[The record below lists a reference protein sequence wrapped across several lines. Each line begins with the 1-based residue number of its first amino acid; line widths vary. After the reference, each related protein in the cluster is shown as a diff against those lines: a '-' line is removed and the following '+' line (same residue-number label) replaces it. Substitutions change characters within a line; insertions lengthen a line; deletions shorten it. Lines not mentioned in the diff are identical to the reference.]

1 MTRTRVLSL
10 VIGALALLGLGG
22 CRSGAAT
29 PPPLNVDLRTLI
41 PQEWAPIG
49 QLQPVNLDA
58 DPQVEYL
65 LFYHY
70 DPGRR
75 PDGSAVPGPIGATIY
90 DPVPPEILQNT
101 ELGPGAPAGGL
112 QPYALL
118 PSYWWGMGQGFLAPP
133 TQTDAPVYYQV
144 TRTNSEELTSSYIDE
159 LRKHL
164 GSDTVPTAEQLPSH
178 DELVVLGGQGTVG
191 RWTHISVFWWHNY
204 HVGYLGTQITAPGG
218 LHILAWDGEPQI
230 SPIRRVQAFYPQN
243 DRSAL
248 CKVSEFTRVLIE
260 SNSQTAPTPGKPALS
275 PWRPAVHYVES
286 PRMLRFCYGI
296 PPTPFYPEG
305 VVLAFL
311 LEPDAHTDLVAP
323 GKDVA
328 DQAASRQEKARHYLE
343 VIGPYTWVE
352 ALYYPRATQENLW
365 QAAQAAEVTTWVQ
378 AALAYLDPQA
388 AGVSI
393 RCTRWTLRH
402 VPADL
407 DKGTG
412 DAWEI
417 TGVDVV
423 PPGPDPNR
431 PCYPAAGP

>member
-1 MTRTRVLSL
+1 MTRIRVLIL
-10 VIGALALLGLGG
+10 LAGALALLGLGG
-22 CRSGAAT
+22 CRSERAT

-41 PQEWAPIG
+41 PREWSPIG
-49 QLQPVNLDA
+49 QLQPINLDA

-118 PSYWWGMGQGFLAPP
+118 PNYWWGMGQGFLAPP
-133 TQTDAPVYYQV
+133 TQADAPVYYQV
-144 TRTNSEELTSSYIDE
+144 TRTDPEEIQSRYLDG
-159 LRKHL
+159 LREGL
-164 GSDTVPTAEQLPSH
+164 GSDNVPTAEQLPPY

-218 LHILAWDGEPQI
+218 LHILAWDGEPQS

-248 CKVSEFTRVLIE
+248 CKVSEFVRTMDLNRQPVTEREKTEL
-260 SNSQTAPTPGKPALS
+260 P

-311 LEPDAHTDLVAP
+311 LAPDAHTDRVAP
-323 GKDVA
+323 GE
-328 DQAASRQEKARHYLE
+328 AASRQERAQSYLAE
-343 VIGPYTWVE
+343 IGSYTWVE

-365 QAAQAAEVTTWVQ
+365 QAAQASEVTTWVQ
-378 AALAYLDPQA
+378 AALAKPDPNALTA
-388 AGVSI
+388 AVSI
-393 RCTRWTLRH
+393 TCTRWTLRH

-417 TGVDVV
+417 TGVAVV